1 MDTSR
6 AKWKDLSINKI
17 TKIQVSLIYLVLPCK
32 LDISIVVQIDR
43 SLPRRVQN
51 VHHRLLLAH
60 EAVMISMI
68 RGVEI
73 AFAVDTMGS
82 DEAFG
87 VAKAGR
93 RVALGDGVD
102 CSCRHSRRGVI
113 SGIYLPWRGSGDVVC
128 VLGRRV
134 VLGSMSVL
142 LIFKGM
148 DDARVLYFLD
158 GAFSHYAGKKRIGTP
173 KRTCFPPSPSHT
185 GLD

>member
-1 MDTSR
+1 MRGKIRAFERIIDQCMEWIPIGKNGKSCQLTRLQRFKYHSHTSF
-6 AKWKDLSINKI
+6 
-17 TKIQVSLIYLVLPCK
+17 SLVNL
-32 LDISIVVQIDR
+32 ISASSFKST

-51 VHHRLLLAH
+51 IHHRLLLAH

-73 AFAVDTMGS
+73 AFAVGAIGS

-93 RVALGDGVD
+93 RVALGGGVD
-102 CSCRHSRRGVI
+102 CSCRHSRRVVI
-113 SGIYLPWRGSGDVVC
+113 SGIYLPWRGSGDVFC

-142 LIFKGM
+142 
-148 DDARVLYFLD
+148 
-158 GAFSHYAGKKRIGTP
+158 
-173 KRTCFPPSPSHT
+173 
-185 GLD
+185 